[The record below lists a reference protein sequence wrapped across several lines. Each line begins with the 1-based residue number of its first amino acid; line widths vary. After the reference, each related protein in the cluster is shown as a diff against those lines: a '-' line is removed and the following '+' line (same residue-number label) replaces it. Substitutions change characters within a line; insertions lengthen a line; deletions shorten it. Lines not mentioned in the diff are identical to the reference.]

1 MDISC
6 IIEMYDVLFKA
17 CIKTDKG
24 ADRRK
29 VKFAKFG
36 KGVKISDYSKMIPT
50 MVVQFGTSG
59 NVFYYGSGT
68 MQQNQPTM
76 PPQESHSLVQPYELP
91 PTMQQHETI
100 EQAPQEQQQQ
110 ALQPNAPSIDLVS
123 VANMVLQFANGVNIW
138 YMGNDQP
145 IMQQQ
150 NQVPAEFNTVTS
162 IGEQYHQN
170 DDTEDDVISI
180 SDEEEDRPSSTIR
193 TEWI

>member
-1 MDISC
+1 
-6 IIEMYDVLFKA
+6 
-17 CIKTDKG
+17 
-24 ADRRK
+24 
-29 VKFAKFG
+29 
-36 KGVKISDYSKMIPT
+36 MIPT

-59 NVFYYGSGT
+59 NVYYYGAG
-68 MQQNQPTM
+68 MVQQNQSAM
-76 PPQESHSLVQPYELP
+76 PPQESHAPVQPYEVQ

-110 ALQPNAPSIDLVS
+110 ALQSNAPTMDLAS

-145 IMQQQ
+145 IMQQR
-150 NQVPAEFNTVTS
+150 NQVPAEFNMVTS

-180 SDEEEDRPSSTIR
+180 SDEEEDHPSSTIC